1 MSKRAGP
8 PLFELLRKQ
17 SEDAPAAAP
26 TPHERRDPSVPW
38 TGAGVTRAE
47 RSAATLEDEPRNAG
61 ELRVP
66 MTRVYL
72 AIALTLS
79 LVVAA
84 WAAGH
89 YFGVQSGRAEM
100 SRAVGDEPVV
110 PPMQNLSGTGNNPT
124 RTPAPIGQ
132 PPANPPRGGNQPNAG
147 TGDPSG
153 SRATG
158 TGARPAATGMP
169 WVLAAGGVRAADPR
183 TPGSNYLQLATLP
196 PDQTQDAIEFL
207 ATKGIRS
214 IGVPVDSGSG
224 AANNPSRYT
233 LVSLGLAVPSGQYS
247 STLTQRREHER
258 IVASIGAEWKRDRRG
273 GSDFSQTNWSRY
285 DP

>member
-17 SEDAPAAAP
+17 SEDAPVAAAP
-26 TPHERRDPSVPW
+26 ARRDSDPSVPW

-47 RSAATLEDEPRNAG
+47 RSAATLEDEPRQSG

-72 AIALTLS
+72 AIALVLF

-89 YFGVQSGRAEM
+89 YFGVQAGRAEM

-110 PPMQNLSGTGNNPT
+110 PPRQPDAGQPARNPAPLTQPQSGTNPGRPSANT
-124 RTPAPIGQ
+124 GQANTGATPATR
-132 PPANPPRGGNQPNAG
+132 PPAPG
-147 TGDPSG
+147 T
-153 SRATG
+153 
-158 TGARPAATGMP
+158 P
-169 WVLAAGGVRAADPR
+169 WVLTAGGVKAADPR

-196 PDQTQDAIEFL
+196 PDQTQDAIDFL
-207 ATKGIRS
+207 AAKGVRA

-247 STLTQRREHER
+247 STLSQRRDHER
-258 IVASIGAEWKRDRRG
+258 LVFSIGAEWKRDRRG
-273 GSDFSQTNWSRY
+273 GSDFSQTHWSRY